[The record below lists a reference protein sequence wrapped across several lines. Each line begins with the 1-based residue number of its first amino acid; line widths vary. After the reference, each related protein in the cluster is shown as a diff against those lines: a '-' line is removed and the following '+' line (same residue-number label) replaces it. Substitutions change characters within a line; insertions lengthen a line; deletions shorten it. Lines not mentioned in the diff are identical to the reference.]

1 MGRRNE
7 ALWNHA
13 MSNLFFRKLM
23 RRDRSL
29 SEAEARALEQ
39 AVSHHIEVEADV
51 ELVREDEISHQSL
64 LLESGWACRYSALP
78 DGRRQIL
85 ALHVS
90 GDFVDLQSF
99 PLKRM
104 DHTVATL
111 SRCRIAV
118 YPHENLRRLSETM
131 PHLTRL
137 LWMATLIDAAIL
149 RQWLLGAGQRSALE
163 RVAHLLCELFTRL
176 DIVGAADGGAFDLPL
191 TQAELGDVLGISQV
205 HANRVVSDLRAR
217 GLVTWRD
224 EKVRI
229 LDWPGLQALAA
240 FDPTYLMLES
250 MER

>member
-1 MGRRNE
+1 MTNP
-7 ALWNHA
+7 
-13 MSNLFFRKLM
+13 FFRKLL

-29 SEAEARALEQ
+29 TEAEARALDE
-39 AVSHHIEVEADV
+39 AVSHRIEVDADV
-51 ELVREDEISHQSL
+51 ELVRQDEISHQSL
-64 LLESGWACRYSALP
+64 LLEHGWACRYGALP

-163 RVAHLLCELFTRL
+163 RAAHLICELFTRL
-176 DIVGAADGGAFDLPL
+176 DVVGAAPHGVFNLPL
-191 TQAELGDVLGISQV
+191 TQAELGDALGVSQV
-205 HANRVVSDLRAR
+205 HANRVVGELRSR

-224 EKVRI
+224 ETVRI
-229 LDWPGLQALAA
+229 LDWPGLQALAE

-250 MER
+250 MDR

>member
-1 MGRRNE
+1 MTNP
-7 ALWNHA
+7 
-13 MSNLFFRKLM
+13 FFRKLL

-29 SEAEARALEQ
+29 TEAEARALDE
-39 AVSHHIEVEADV
+39 AVSHRIEVDPDV
-51 ELVREDEISHQSL
+51 ELVRQDEISHQSL
-64 LLESGWACRYSALP
+64 LLEQGWACRYGALP

-163 RVAHLLCELFTRL
+163 RAAHLICELFTRL
-176 DIVGAADGGAFDLPL
+176 DVVGAAPDGVFNLPL
-191 TQAELGDVLGISQV
+191 TQAELGDALGVSQV
-205 HANRVVSDLRAR
+205 HANRVVGELRSR

-224 EKVRI
+224 ETVRI
-229 LDWPGLQALAA
+229 LDWPGLQALAE

-250 MER
+250 MDR

>member
-1 MGRRNE
+1 
-7 ALWNHA
+7 
-13 MSNLFFRKLM
+13 MSSLFFRKLM

-29 SEAEARALEQ
+29 TEAEEQALEE
-39 AVSHHIEVEADV
+39 AASHRIDVAADV
-51 ELVREDEISHQSL
+51 DLVCEGDVMNQSL
-64 LLESGWACRYSALP
+64 LLEKGWACRYSTLP

-111 SRCRIAV
+111 SPCRIAV

-131 PHLTRL
+131 PHLTRM
-137 LWMATLIDAAIL
+137 LWLATLIDAAIL

-163 RVAHLLCELFTRL
+163 RAAHLICELFTRL
-176 DIVGAADGGAFDLPL
+176 DVVGGAPGKAFDLPL

-205 HANRVVSDLRAR
+205 HANRVVGDLRR
-217 GLVTWRD
+217 RSLVTWRD
-224 EKVRI
+224 EQVRI
-229 LDWPGLQALAA
+229 LNLEGLKELAA
-240 FDPTYLMLES
+240 FDPTYLVLES

>member
-1 MGRRNE
+1 MTNP
-7 ALWNHA
+7 
-13 MSNLFFRKLM
+13 FFRKLL

-29 SEAEARALEQ
+29 TEAEARALDE
-39 AVSHHIEVEADV
+39 AVSHRIEVDADV
-51 ELVREDEISHQSL
+51 ELVRQDEISHQSL
-64 LLESGWACRYSALP
+64 LLEQGWACRYGALP

-118 YPHENLRRLSETM
+118 YPHENLRQLSERM

-163 RVAHLLCELFTRL
+163 RAAHLICELFTRL
-176 DIVGAADGGAFDLPL
+176 DVVGAAPDGVFNLPL
-191 TQAELGDVLGISQV
+191 TQAELGDALGVSQV
-205 HANRVVSDLRAR
+205 HANRVVGELRSR

-224 EKVRI
+224 ETVRI
-229 LDWPGLQALAA
+229 LDWPGLQALAE

-250 MER
+250 MDR

>member
-1 MGRRNE
+1 MTNP
-7 ALWNHA
+7 
-13 MSNLFFRKLM
+13 FFRKLL

-29 SEAEARALEQ
+29 TEGEAQALEA
-39 AVSHHIEVEADV
+39 AVSHRIDVDADV
-51 ELVREDEISHQSL
+51 ELVRQDEISHQSL
-64 LLESGWACRYSALP
+64 LLEQGWACRYGALP

-163 RVAHLLCELFTRL
+163 RAAHLICELFTRL
-176 DIVGAADGGAFDLPL
+176 DVVGAAPDGLFSLPL
-191 TQAELGDVLGISQV
+191 TQAELGDALGVSQV
-205 HANRVVSDLRAR
+205 HANRVVGELRSR
-217 GLVTWRD
+217 GFVTWRD
-224 EKVRI
+224 ETVRI
-229 LDWPGLQALAA
+229 LDWPGLQALAE
-240 FDPTYLMLES
+240 FDPTYLMLEA
-250 MER
+250 MDR

>member
-1 MGRRNE
+1 VTNP
-7 ALWNHA
+7 
-13 MSNLFFRKLM
+13 FFRKLL

-29 SEAEARALEQ
+29 TEAEARALDE
-39 AVSHHIEVEADV
+39 AVSHRIEVDADV
-51 ELVREDEISHQSL
+51 ELVRQDEISHQSL
-64 LLESGWACRYSALP
+64 LLEQGWACRYGALP

-163 RVAHLLCELFTRL
+163 RAAHLICELFTRL
-176 DIVGAADGGAFDLPL
+176 DVVGAAPDGVFNLPL
-191 TQAELGDVLGISQV
+191 TQAELGDALGVSQV
-205 HANRVVSDLRAR
+205 HANRVVGELRSR

-224 EKVRI
+224 ETVRI
-229 LDWPGLQALAA
+229 LDWPGLQALAE

-250 MER
+250 MDR

>member
-1 MGRRNE
+1 MTNP
-7 ALWNHA
+7 
-13 MSNLFFRKLM
+13 FFRKLL

-29 SEAEARALEQ
+29 TEAEARALDE
-39 AVSHHIEVEADV
+39 AVSHRIEVDADV
-51 ELVREDEISHQSL
+51 ELVRQDEISHQSL
-64 LLESGWACRYSALP
+64 LLEQGWACRYGALP

-163 RVAHLLCELFTRL
+163 RAAHLICELFTRL
-176 DIVGAADGGAFDLPL
+176 DVVGAAPDGVFNLPL
-191 TQAELGDVLGISQV
+191 TQAELGDALGVSQV
-205 HANRVVSDLRAR
+205 HANRVVGELRSR

-224 EKVRI
+224 ETVRI
-229 LDWPGLQALAA
+229 LDWPGLQALAE

-250 MER
+250 IDR

>member
-1 MGRRNE
+1 MTNP
-7 ALWNHA
+7 
-13 MSNLFFRKLM
+13 FFRKLL

-29 SEAEARALEQ
+29 TEVEARAMEE
-39 AVSHHIEVEADV
+39 AVSHRMDVAADV
-51 ELVREDEISHQSL
+51 ELVRQDEISHQSL
-64 LLESGWACRYSALP
+64 LLEQGWACRYGALP

-163 RVAHLLCELFTRL
+163 RAAHLICELYTRL
-176 DIVGAADGGAFDLPL
+176 DVVGAAPGGMFNLPL
-191 TQAELGDVLGISQV
+191 TQAELGDALGVSQV
-205 HANRVVSDLRAR
+205 HANRVVGELRSR

-224 EKVRI
+224 ETVRI
-229 LDWPGLQALAA
+229 LDWPGLQALAE
-240 FDPTYLMLES
+240 FDPTYLMLEA
-250 MER
+250 MDR

>member
-1 MGRRNE
+1 MTNP
-7 ALWNHA
+7 
-13 MSNLFFRKLM
+13 FFRKLL

-29 SEAEARALEQ
+29 TEAEARALDE
-39 AVSHHIEVEADV
+39 AVSHRIEVDADV
-51 ELVREDEISHQSL
+51 ELVRQDEISHQSL
-64 LLESGWACRYSALP
+64 LLEQGWACRYGALP

-163 RVAHLLCELFTRL
+163 RAAHLICELFTRL
-176 DIVGAADGGAFDLPL
+176 DVVGAAPDGVFNLPL
-191 TQAELGDVLGISQV
+191 TQAELGDALGVSQV
-205 HANRVVSDLRAR
+205 HANRVVGELRSR

-224 EKVRI
+224 ETVRI
-229 LDWPGLQALAA
+229 LDWPGLQALAE

-250 MER
+250 MDR

>member
-1 MGRRNE
+1 MTNP
-7 ALWNHA
+7 
-13 MSNLFFRKLM
+13 FFRKLL

-29 SEAEARALEQ
+29 TEAEARALDE
-39 AVSHHIEVEADV
+39 AVSHRIEVEADV
-51 ELVREDEISHQSL
+51 ELVRQDEISHQSL
-64 LLESGWACRYSALP
+64 LLEQGWACRYGALP

-118 YPHENLRRLSETM
+118 YPHENLRQLSETM

-163 RVAHLLCELFTRL
+163 RAAHLICELFTRL
-176 DIVGAADGGAFDLPL
+176 DVVGAAPDGLFSLPL
-191 TQAELGDVLGISQV
+191 TQAELGDALGVSQV
-205 HANRVVSDLRAR
+205 HANRVVGELRSR

-224 EKVRI
+224 ETVRI
-229 LDWPGLQALAA
+229 LDWPGLQALAE

-250 MER
+250 MDR

>member
-1 MGRRNE
+1 MTNP
-7 ALWNHA
+7 
-13 MSNLFFRKLM
+13 FFRKLL

-29 SEAEARALEQ
+29 TEAEARALDE
-39 AVSHHIEVEADV
+39 AVSHRIEVEADV
-51 ELVREDEISHQSL
+51 ELVRQDEISHQSL
-64 LLESGWACRYSALP
+64 LLEQGWACRYGALP

-163 RVAHLLCELFTRL
+163 RAAHLICELFTRL
-176 DIVGAADGGAFDLPL
+176 DVVGAAPDGLFNLPL
-191 TQAELGDVLGISQV
+191 TQAELGDALGVSQV
-205 HANRVVSDLRAR
+205 HANRVVGELRSR

-224 EKVRI
+224 ETVRI
-229 LDWPGLQALAA
+229 LDWPGLQALAE

-250 MER
+250 MDR